1 MDSFHHKQHTAS
13 ILSYDGTYESN
24 MKSKMN
30 VRLAACEPCRRSK
43 LACGHERPACTRCTG
58 RGQRSHCV
66 YRSRPFRRRVTRT
79 QVQETES
86 LMSVGPTETIATV
99 TSSTPQSPADA
110 PSPSTGTP
118 TASTQ
123 PYRYPNPGFLGVS
136 SHSTIFNH
144 VFSGDGFRPPSDA
157 DLTPQPSL
165 ASPIDLVGN
174 QVVMD
179 KAMHALSRLEK
190 MDISKVTPLVRSWL
204 ERGVN
209 LPLAGPIVIEC
220 LWSLEHWREVLTPTT
235 DISGESGG
243 SSSGITSAGYVATL
257 LTNTLRPFALSSHS
271 TRQDFLAQMVGSSL
285 RWETLGIFFRRR
297 LMQALTYI
305 GDYCLETSLSL
316 DCLNDLQLI
325 LQYENFIVHSHLDG
339 DQSYHSWRR
348 IGDLAS
354 SLFALGYHEKIERCN
369 PNLPSFIIELRKAC
383 FCRIYTADKGL
394 AVFLGRPPRIV
405 KDYCQFQIP
414 KVHNGWIEDEV
425 DVRVA
430 HLEPINYNADTRC
443 VARFALLKE
452 EVLQLLRR
460 KNMTDVTK
468 NIREF
473 REKVEALWQN
483 LPGHF
488 RLGSSLRECQ
498 QSPFGRDFLA
508 HIRLDYLH
516 NLFLLGLVSQQP
528 ISEPNDELL
537 KVAIE
542 MLSIVVEVILLRDQL
557 VNSGTCLI
565 WKVAQYGLPAAGVIS
580 LALLKENAA
589 SDVFLHSR
597 SKMIQDLSVLVAETR
612 TGAWIQAGEPNFA
625 LFTRATGTIQTMLDS
640 LLATRPSAEQVQTTN
655 VTTLEVWEPYS
666 NHQLWDFEM
675 EFWSNLAEHPT
686 LLA

>member
-1 MDSFHHKQHTAS
+1 
-13 ILSYDGTYESN
+13 
-24 MKSKMN
+24 
-30 VRLAACEPCRRSK
+30 
-43 LACGHERPACTRCTG
+43 
-58 RGQRSHCV
+58 
-66 YRSRPFRRRVTRT
+66 
-79 QVQETES
+79 
-86 LMSVGPTETIATV
+86 MSVGPTETIATA
-99 TSSTPQSPADA
+99 TSSTPQSPTDSS
-110 PSPSTGTP
+110 SPNTGTP

-144 VFSGDGFRPPSDA
+144 VFSGDGFGPASDA

-179 KAMHALSRLEK
+179 KATHALSRLEK

-220 LWSLEHWREVLTPTT
+220 LCSLEHWREVLAPTT
-235 DISGESGG
+235 DTSGESGV

-257 LTNTLRPFALSSHS
+257 LTNTLRPFAMSSHS
-271 TRQDFLAQMVGSSL
+271 TRQDFLAQMVGSNL
-285 RWETLGIFFRRR
+285 RWETLGIFFVAAARAAYDTPYFPPLYTTNEQRRR

-425 DVRVA
+425 DDARMA

-473 REKVEALWQN
+473 RGKVEALWQD

-498 QSPFGRDFLA
+498 QSPFERDFLA

-580 LALLKENAA
+580 LALLKENAG

-640 LLATRPSAEQVQTTN
+640 LLAARPSAEQVQTTN
-655 VTTLEVWEPYS
+655 IATLEVWEPYS